1 MRVAL
6 LIVGA
11 SALLD
16 RSRQDPAA
24 APADPVAP
32 PADGAVPPA
41 APAGAGC
48 IGWRMTAGCTPSGP
62 RNQVADLTC
71 ADTIGQAMS
80 GFCECEGYIFTAAV
94 PCGHAP
100 HTCMAEC
107 ARVTPTTRETYG
119 AIDKP
124 RMDAAQAKID
134 EAVASPYEMARMK
147 GNQAVTAVNQAVDA
161 SRKAVDAAR
170 NMMGKIVNADP
181 WKELDK
187 AGREAQEAGVKVQE
201 MARLARPF
209 IYLQDKKDH

>member
-1 MRVAL
+1 MRIAV
-6 LIVGA
+6 LIAGA
-11 SALLD
+11 SALL
-16 RSRQDPAA
+16 RSRQPADA
-24 APADPVAP
+24 AADPVAP
-32 PADGAVPPA
+32 PADGAAPA
-41 APAGAGC
+41 AGAAPPAGAGC

-62 RNQVADLTC
+62 RDQVNDLTC
-71 ADTIGQAMS
+71 ADTIGPAMS

-107 ARVTPTTRETYG
+107 ARITPTKRETYG

-134 EAVASPYEMARMK
+134 EAIASPYEMARMK

-181 WKELDK
+181 WKELDQ
-187 AGREAQEAGVKVQE
+187 AGRQAQEAGVKVQE

-209 IYLQDKKDH
+209 IY